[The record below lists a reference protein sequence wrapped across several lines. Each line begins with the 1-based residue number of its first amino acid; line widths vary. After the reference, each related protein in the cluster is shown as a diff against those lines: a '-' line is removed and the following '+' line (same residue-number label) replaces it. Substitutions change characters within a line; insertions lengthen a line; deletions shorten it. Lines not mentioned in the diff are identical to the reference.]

1 MFPAFRKTD
10 DMKISVPQ
18 ALALGTIVGLCLY
31 VVRKQHGS
39 FSFEGQVVVITGGS
53 RGLGL
58 EMARQWCREGARV
71 AICARTARDVDQA
84 VKELGR
90 YGEAMGAVCDVT
102 QSQQVNDFVA
112 AVRKR
117 WGAID
122 VLVNNAGI
130 IQVGPYDSIS
140 HEDYE
145 QALAT
150 HLWGP
155 ILMTEAVLPLMRRQG
170 TGRIVNISSI
180 GGRVSTPHLL
190 PYCASKFALVGWS
203 EGLAASLRRENIRV
217 TTVTPG
223 LMRTGSP
230 RNATFKGRHREEY
243 AWFSVGASLPI
254 VATPSDLAAQRII
267 EGCRRGDA
275 TMMVSAF
282 SSLASHCHGV
292 APGLMTQLMG
302 LINDWLP
309 SPGPYAKRA
318 FKGYE
323 SESIYSPSWLT
334 ALNERAARRNHEV

>member
-1 MFPAFRKTD
+1 
-10 DMKISVPQ
+10 MKVSVPQ
-18 ALALGTIVGLCLY
+18 ALAMGAVAGLGFYALY
-31 VVRKQHGS
+31 KQREAV
-39 FSFEGQVVVITGGS
+39 SFEDQVIVITGGS

-71 AICARTARDVDQA
+71 AICARTGGDVDEA
-84 VKELGR
+84 LNELSR
-90 YGEAMGAVCDVT
+90 YGEVMGTVCDVT
-102 QSQQVNDFVA
+102 QSDQVSDFVD
-112 AVRKR
+112 AVQER
-117 WGAID
+117 WGAIN

-130 IQVGPYDSIS
+130 IQVGPYDSIE

-145 QALAT
+145 RALAT

-155 ILMTEAVLPLMRRQG
+155 ILTTEAVLPLMRRQG
-170 TGRIVNISSI
+170 AGRIVNIASI

-203 EGLAASLRRENIRV
+203 EGLAASLRRENILV

-230 RNATFKGRHREEY
+230 RNAIFKGRHRAEY

-275 TMMVSAF
+275 AVMVSAF
-282 SSLASHCHGV
+282 SALASRCHGV
-292 APGLMTQLMG
+292 APGMMTQLMG

-309 SPGPYAKRA
+309 SPGPHAKRA
-318 FKGYE
+318 FKGYQ

-334 ALNERAARRNHEV
+334 ALNERAARKNHEV